1 MPLIPRP
8 QSAEETTRQLTD
20 LAQPH
25 VPEPVTAVGMLMPA
39 GTWGAFG
46 IGKASPLLGS
56 ILRHKHNKSAGGL
69 ARTGMMK
76 RPQMALVALTDAR
89 VYALAAT
96 FKSSS
101 WAVSDAIGNWDRSD
115 LRVQTTPGR
124 LATKVVIDVVS
135 TGEHYELEA
144 TTVADNVG
152 FTDAFLQALTGS
164 A

>member
-1 MPLIPRP
+1 MPMIPRS
-8 QSAEETTRQLTD
+8 QSAEETIRQLTD

-25 VPEPVTAVGMLMPA
+25 VPEPVTAVGMLQPA

-46 IGKASPLLGS
+46 AGKASPLLGS
-56 ILRHKHNKSAGGL
+56 ILRHKHNKAAGGL

-76 RPQMALVALTDAR
+76 RPQMALVAVTDAR
-89 VYALAAT
+89 VYALDAIY
-96 FKSSS
+96 KSNG
-101 WAVSDAIGNWDRSD
+101 WAVGDAIGDWDRSD
-115 LRVQTTPGR
+115 LRVETTPGR

-144 TTVADNVG
+144 TTVADSVG
-152 FTDAFLQALTGS
+152 FTDTFLQALTSS

>member
-25 VPEPVTAVGMLMPA
+25 VPEPVTAVGMLLPA
-39 GTWGAFG
+39 GAWGGFVA
-46 IGKASPLLGS
+46 GKANPLVGS
-56 ILRHKHNKSAGGL
+56 ILRHRHNKAAGGL

-76 RPQMALVALTDAR
+76 RPQMALVAVTEAR

-96 FKSSS
+96 FKSSG
-101 WAVSDAIGNWDRSD
+101 WAVGDAIGTWDRSD
-115 LRVQTTPGR
+115 LRVETSPGR
-124 LATKVVIDVVS
+124 LATKVVLDVVS

-144 TTVADNVG
+144 TTVADDVG